1 MTARDLAWR
10 IGGGA
15 LFGIACAIGQS
26 RSFASSGGIGTLLG
40 LVAFV
45 LAIAGVVLLAQGKRI
60 PMAFRVE
67 RSGHRNLVA
76 AIHSRRQRRGRDAD
90 RTAR

>member
-10 IGGGA
+10 IGGAA
-15 LFGIACAIGQS
+15 LFGLACAIGQS
-26 RSFASSGGIGTLLG
+26 RSVSSSDGIDTLFG

-45 LAIAGVVLLAQGKRI
+45 LAIAGVVLLVQGKRI

-76 AIHSRRQRRGRDAD
+76 AVHSRRQRRARDAD